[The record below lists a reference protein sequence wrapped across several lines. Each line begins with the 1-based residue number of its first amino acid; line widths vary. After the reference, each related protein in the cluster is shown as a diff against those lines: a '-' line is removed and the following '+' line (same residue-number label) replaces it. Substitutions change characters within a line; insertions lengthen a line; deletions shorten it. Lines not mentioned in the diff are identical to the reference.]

1 MPSNTSSRRGFLAL
15 CGAATLAGCT
25 APTLSEP
32 DDVVAGVEWKS
43 MRGVRDDRSVNVL
56 DNQPGETVEHRAP
69 VDLALRT
76 HVLDDAV
83 ADRGVEVPETG
94 SLRVDDAMAEEF
106 AALYDER
113 SYSLVLTLYERERV
127 AGVPLGNSFGYHVSR
142 ETFNRVD
149 PGDRVVVRVGE
160 RNDVSWIT
168 NLVDV
173 TSA

>member
-1 MPSNTSSRRGFLAL
+1 MPSNTSRRGFLAL
-15 CGAATLAGCT
+15 CGTASLAGCT

-56 DNQPGETVEHRAP
+56 DNQPTETVEHRAP

-83 ADRGVEVPETG
+83 ADHGVDVPETG
-94 SLRVDDAMAEEF
+94 SLRVTDAMAGAF
-106 AALYDER
+106 ADIYDER

-127 AGVPLGNSFGYHVSR
+127 AGVPLGNSFGYRVPR
-142 ETFNRVD
+142 EAFNRVD
-149 PGDRVVVRVGE
+149 PGDRIVIRAGE
-160 RNDVSWIT
+160 RDGVSWIT
-168 NLVDV
+168 ELVAV